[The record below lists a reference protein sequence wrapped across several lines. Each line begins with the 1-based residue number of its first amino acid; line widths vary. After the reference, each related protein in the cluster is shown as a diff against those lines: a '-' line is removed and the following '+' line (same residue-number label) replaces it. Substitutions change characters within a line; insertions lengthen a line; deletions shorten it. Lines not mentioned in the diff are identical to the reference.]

1 LPVLGIRFYKGV
13 CQVTVQGCVDRS
25 CGDYILMQQDP
36 GMTYELRGTKGVK
49 LGDYFGQQVEVTG
62 IKHTALSTSSDAIAF
77 GGSPSPVSI
86 RVTSIKTLSQQCVAH
101 QVSR

>member
-1 LPVLGIRFYKGV
+1 
-13 CQVTVQGCVDRS
+13 
-25 CGDYILMQQDP
+25 
-36 GMTYELRGTKGVK
+36 MTYELRGTKGVK

-62 IKHTALSTSSDAIAF
+62 IRHTALSTSSDAIAF